1 MKRSVQEHPGSG
13 CARRLG
19 ADGVREGGAVV
30 RREDVAT
37 RRLVPCLALALV
49 CGCAAVPAKAQ
60 SVRSLVHSGND
71 EYTEGKY
78 TDAEVNY
85 RKALEKEA
93 ELVQGHFNLGN
104 ALHKQGKQEE
114 AVRQYEQAINRAV
127 DAETKANGYYNI
139 GNSFLS
145 QQKYQ
150 EAIQSYV
157 EGLKLKPDDADAKYN
172 LSYALDMLK
181 QQEQQQKQQQ
191 QNKDKNQQNQDN
203 KNQQQDQQQQQQK
216 QDQPPPKQQPQPSPQ
231 QPQRQMSQEQA
242 ERILDV
248 LKNSERDIQKKL
260 RVRQAV
266 RPRGDKDW

>member
-1 MKRSVQEHPGSG
+1 MKRSVREDPGSG
-13 CARRLG
+13 RAGRIG
-19 ADGVREGGAVV
+19 DDGPGEGGAAV
-30 RREDVAT
+30 RREGVTA
-37 RRLVPCLALALV
+37 RHLAPCLALALV
-49 CGCAAVPAKAQ
+49 CGFAAVPAGAQ

-85 RKALEKEA
+85 RKALEQEA

-203 KNQQQDQQQQQQK
+203 KNQQQNQQQQQQK

-231 QPQRQMSQEQA
+231 QQRQMSQEQA

>member
-1 MKRSVQEHPGSG
+1 MKILVL
-13 CARRLG
+13 A
-19 ADGVREGGAVV
+19 
-30 RREDVAT
+30 VAT
-37 RRLVPCLALALV
+37 VLV
-49 CGCAAVPAKAQ
+49 CAPATPQ
-60 SVRSLVHSGND
+60 SVRSLVHGGNN
-71 EYTEGKY
+71 EYAEGKF

-104 ALHKQGKQEE
+104 ALHKQGKNEE
-114 AVRQYEQAINRAV
+114 AVRQYEQAIARSV
-127 DAETKANGYYNI
+127 DAQTKANGYYNI

-145 QQKYQ
+145 QQQYQ
-150 EAIQSYV
+150 QAIQAYV

-181 QQEQQQKQQQ
+181 QQEQQQQQQ
-191 QNKDKNQQNQDN
+191 QNKDKNQQNKDD
-203 KNQQQDQQQQQQK
+203 KSQQQNQQQQQQK
-216 QDQPPPKQQPQPSPQ
+216 QDQPPPKEQQPQPSAQ
-231 QPQRQMSQEQA
+231 QQRQMSKEQA

-266 RPRGDKDW
+266 RPKGEKDW

>member
-1 MKRSVQEHPGSG
+1 MKGCRLIVGLVSMGLSVLAST
-13 CARRLG
+13 
-19 ADGVREGGAVV
+19 
-30 RREDVAT
+30 VA
-37 RRLVPCLALALV
+37 
-49 CGCAAVPAKAQ
+49 GAQ
-60 SVRSLVHSGND
+60 SVRALVHGGND
-71 EYTEGKY
+71 EYAEGKY
-78 TDAEVNY
+78 TDAEVDY

-104 ALHKQGKQEE
+104 ALHKQGKQED
-114 AVRQYEQAINRAV
+114 AVRQYEQAIARAV

-139 GNSFLS
+139 GNSYLS
-145 QQKYQ
+145 QQQYEQ
-150 EAIQSYV
+150 AIQSYV

-191 QNKDKNQQNQDN
+191 QNKDKNQKNQDN
-203 KNQQQDQQQQQQK
+203 KNQQQQQQK
-216 QDQPPPKQQPQPSPQ
+216 QDQPPPKERQPQPQPSAQ
-231 QPQRQMSQEQA
+231 QQRQMSKEQA

-266 RPRGDKDW
+266 RPKGEKDW

>member
-1 MKRSVQEHPGSG
+1 MKRSVLEHPGGERAGGSG
-13 CARRLG
+13 G
-19 ADGVREGGAVV
+19 DGFGERGVIV
-30 RREDVAT
+30 RRDGMTT

-49 CGCAAVPAKAQ
+49 CGFAAVPAGAQ

-93 ELVQGHFNLGN
+93 ELVQGHYNLGN

-127 DAETKANGYYNI
+127 DAETKANGYYNV

-191 QNKDKNQQNQDN
+191 NKDKNQQNQDN

-216 QDQPPPKQQPQPSPQ
+216 QDQPPPKQQPQPQPSPQ
-231 QPQRQMSQEQA
+231 QQRQMSKEQA
-242 ERILDV
+242 ERILEV